1 MAHSRRE
8 APPFDQGIFLLH
20 LNKGRDA
27 LRAGGIATARAELQT
42 ALSIRP
48 DDEDVRNL
56 LSLVCFKAGDFEEAE
71 KLTRRLV
78 AENPDSAV
86 LHSNL
91 GIILVK
97 TGAIDEAETE
107 LRRAIELKP
116 DHPKSHLYLGFVYRQ
131 KRKLGLALEHF
142 GFAGA
147 EKLVAELQDQLRRST
162 RSSGEVKTALTLG
175 GASAAPSGM
184 AKPQST
190 TAKLFIPAEFRT
202 PSPAKAEPPP
212 ERAESRHAEPRPP
225 EAPAARAKSEPAPKL
240 FRVRDNG
247 TVEITFEGDVLVRRG
262 TVASY
267 GGRIAFSADPR
278 LAGTRAE
285 PLLKASGKGSIFL
298 ADRGRKPIL
307 VELNEEFFSAEGSRI
322 LAIGPTLSFRYEP
335 IHDFP
340 RRRRVD
346 VLKIYGKGGLVLS
359 PARPS
364 FSIPVSA
371 EFPLNVSSRDLVG
384 WSGNLV
390 PSVLPDRFLDE
401 VMLPDSEDPPKI
413 RFEGE
418 GTVLTE
424 SPA

>member
-1 MAHSRRE
+1 MEHSRRD

-20 LNKGRDA
+20 LNKGREA
-27 LRAGGIATARAELQT
+27 LRSGSIATARAELQT

-56 LSLVCFKAGDFEEAE
+56 LSVVCFKSGDFEEAE
-71 KLTRRLV
+71 KLTRRLL
-78 AENPDSAV
+78 AENPESAV
-86 LHSNL
+86 LRSNL

-97 TGAIDEAETE
+97 TGSVDEAEAE

-116 DHPKSHLYLGFVYRQ
+116 DHAKSHLYLGFVYRQ

-142 GFAGA
+142 GYAGA
-147 EKLVAELQDQLRRST
+147 VKLVAELQVQLKRST
-162 RSSGEVKTALTLG
+162 RESDERGVLG
-175 GASAAPSGM
+175 GSSAA
-184 AKPQST
+184 QST
-190 TAKLFIPAEFRT
+190 TAKLLIPREFRT
-202 PSPAKAEPPP
+202 ASPAPPVLP
-212 ERAESRHAEPRPP
+212 APV
-225 EAPAARAKSEPAPKL
+225 PAAEEPSAPKRPGPVPKL

-267 GGRIAFSADPR
+267 GGRISFSADPR

-285 PLLKASGKGSIFL
+285 NLLRASGRGSIFV
-298 ADRGRKPIL
+298 ADPGRRPLLID
-307 VELNEEFFSAEGSRI
+307 LNDEFFSAEGSRI

-346 VLKIYGKGGLVLS
+346 VLKIFGRGGLVLS
-359 PARPS
+359 PARAT
-364 FSIPVSA
+364 FEIPVSA
-371 EFPLNVSSRDLVG
+371 DYPLNVSSRDLVG

-401 VMLPDSEDPPKI
+401 VMLPDGDDPPKI

-418 GTVLTE
+418 GNVLTE

>member
-1 MAHSRRE
+1 MPHSRRE

-20 LNKGRDA
+20 LNKGREA
-27 LRAGGIATARAELQT
+27 LRAGNVATARTELQT

-48 DDEDVRNL
+48 GDEDVSNL
-56 LSLVCFKAGDFEEAE
+56 LSVVYFKTGEFDEAE
-71 KLTRRLV
+71 KITRRLV

-97 TGAIDEAETE
+97 NGTVDAAETE
-107 LRRAIELKP
+107 LRRAVELKP
-116 DHPKSHLYLGFVYRQ
+116 DHAKSHLYLGFVYRQ

-142 GFAGA
+142 GYAGA
-147 EKLVAELQDQLRRST
+147 DRLVAELQSELRRT
-162 RSSGEVKTALTLG
+162 ARDSGEVRSRPEPPAG
-175 GASAAPSGM
+175 DPMASM
-184 AKPQST
+184 ST
-190 TAKLFIPAEFRT
+190 TARLVIPAEFR
-202 PSPAKAEPPP
+202 SP
-212 ERAESRHAEPRPP
+212 RAPASARTGPIP
-225 EAPAARAKSEPAPKL
+225 APAAPVPPETPAVPPPRPATPARL
-240 FRVRDNG
+240 FRIRDNG
-247 TVEITFEGDVLVRRG
+247 TVEIAFEGEVLVRRG

-267 GGRIAFSADPR
+267 GGRIAFAADPR

-285 PLLKASGKGSIFL
+285 ALLRATGKGSIFL

-307 VELNEEFFSAEGSRI
+307 VELDDEFFSAEGSRI

-335 IHDFP
+335 VHDFP

-346 VLKIYGKGGLVLS
+346 VLKIFGKGGLVLS
-359 PARPS
+359 PARAS

>member
-1 MAHSRRE
+1 MEHSRRE

-27 LRAGGIATARAELQT
+27 LRNGNVATARAELRT

-56 LSLVCFKAGDFEEAE
+56 LSVVCFKAGDFEEAE

-78 AENPDSAV
+78 AENPESAI
-86 LHSNL
+86 LRSNL

-97 TGAIDEAETE
+97 TGSIDAAEAE
-107 LRRAIELKP
+107 LRRAVELKP
-116 DHPKSHLYLGFVYRQ
+116 DHAKSHLYLGFVYRQ

-147 EKLVAELQDQLRRST
+147 GKLVAELQEQLKRST
-162 RSSGEVKTALTLG
+162 RESGELRAAGVLG
-175 GASAAPSGM
+175 GSSTAV
-184 AKPQST
+184 ST
-190 TAKLFIPAEFRT
+190 TARLLIPREFRT
-202 PSPAKAEPPP
+202 GSAASAPPAVPAPAPPPAEPPG
-212 ERAESRHAEPRPP
+212 EKRPTG
-225 EAPAARAKSEPAPKL
+225 AVPKL

-267 GGRIAFSADPR
+267 GGRITFSADPR

-285 PLLKASGKGSIFL
+285 NLLRASGRGSIFV
-298 ADRGRKPIL
+298 ADPGRRPLL
-307 VELNEEFFSAEGSRI
+307 VDLNDEFFSAEGSRI

-346 VLKIYGKGGLVLS
+346 VLKIFGRGGLVLS
-359 PARPS
+359 PARAT
-364 FSIPVSA
+364 FEIPVSA
-371 EFPLNVSSRDLVG
+371 DYPLNVSSRDLVG

-401 VMLPDSEDPPKI
+401 VMLPDGDDPPKI

-424 SPA
+424 SLA

>member
-1 MAHSRRE
+1 VAHSRRE

-20 LNKGRDA
+20 LNKGREA
-27 LRAGGIATARAELQT
+27 LRSGSLSTARAELET

-48 DDEDVRNL
+48 GDEDVRNL
-56 LSLVCFKAGDFEEAE
+56 LSVVYFRTGECDEAE
-71 KLTRRLV
+71 KITRKLV
-78 AENPDSAV
+78 SENPDSAV
-86 LHSNL
+86 LRSNL

-97 TGAIDEAETE
+97 TGAIDAAEAE
-107 LRRAIELKP
+107 LRRAIDLKP
-116 DHPKSHLYLGFVYRQ
+116 DHAKSHLYLGFVYRQ

-147 EKLVAELQDQLRRST
+147 DRLVAELQGELRRSS
-162 RSSGEVKTALTLG
+162 RESGDVRASKPETATPFSG
-175 GASAAPSGM
+175 SESAT
-184 AKPQST
+184 T
-190 TAKLFIPAEFRT
+190 TAKLVIPAEFRK
-202 PSPAKAEPPP
+202 PAAPKPEPPP
-212 ERAESRHAEPRPP
+212 
-225 EAPAARAKSEPAPKL
+225 APATPATAPKTSTPARL
-240 FRVRDNG
+240 FRIRDNG
-247 TVEITFEGDVLVRRG
+247 TVEITFEGEVLVRRG

-267 GGRIAFSADPR
+267 GGRITFGADPR

-298 ADRGRKPIL
+298 ADRGRKPVL
-307 VELNEEFFSAEGSRI
+307 VELNDEFFSAEGGRI

-346 VLKIYGKGGLVLS
+346 VLKIFGKGGLVLS
-359 PARPS
+359 PARAS
-364 FSIPVSA
+364 FSIAVSA
-371 EFPLNVSSRDLVG
+371 DYPLNVSSRDLVG

>member
-20 LNKGRDA
+20 LNKGREA
-27 LRAGGIATARAELQT
+27 LRVGNLSTARAELQT

-48 DDEDVRNL
+48 GDEDVRNL
-56 LSLVCFKAGDFEEAE
+56 LSVVYFRTGEFDEAE
-71 KLTRRLV
+71 KITRKLV
-78 AENPDSAV
+78 SENPDSAV
-86 LHSNL
+86 LRSNL

-97 TGAIDEAETE
+97 TGAVDAAETE
-107 LRRAIELKP
+107 LRRAIDLKP
-116 DHPKSHLYLGFVYRQ
+116 DHAKSHLYLGFVYRQ

-147 EKLVAELQDQLRRST
+147 DRLVAELQAELRRSSRESGDV
-162 RSSGEVKTALTLG
+162 RSSKPETATPL
-175 GASAAPSGM
+175 AVP
-184 AKPQST
+184 AKATT
-190 TAKLFIPAEFRT
+190 TARLVIPAEFRKT
-202 PSPAKAEPPP
+202 AAPKAEP
-212 ERAESRHAEPRPP
+212 AEAAP
-225 EAPAARAKSEPAPKL
+225 APAAKSPAPARL
-240 FRVRDNG
+240 FRIRENG
-247 TVEITFEGDVLVRRG
+247 TVEITFEGEVLVRRG

-267 GGRIAFSADPR
+267 GGRIAFGGDPR

-285 PLLKASGKGSIFL
+285 ALLKASGKGSIFL

-307 VELNEEFFSAEGSRI
+307 VELNDEFFSAEGSRI

-346 VLKIYGKGGLVLS
+346 VLKIFGKGGLVLS
-359 PARPS
+359 PARAS
-364 FSIPVSA
+364 FSIAVSA
-371 EFPLNVSSRDLVG
+371 DYPLNVSSRDLVG

>member
-20 LNKGRDA
+20 LNKGREA
-27 LRAGGIATARAELQT
+27 LRSGNVSTARAELRT

-48 DDEDVRNL
+48 GDEDVSNL
-56 LSLVCFKAGDFEEAE
+56 LSVVYFRAGEFDEAE
-71 KLTRRLV
+71 KITRVLV

-91 GIILVK
+91 GIIHVK
-97 TGAIDEAETE
+97 TGALDEAEAE

-116 DHPKSHLYLGFVYRQ
+116 DHAKSHLYLGFVYRQ

-142 GFAGA
+142 GYAGA
-147 EKLVAELQDQLRRST
+147 DRLVAELQEELRRSS
-162 RSSGEVKTALTLG
+162 RESAEGRAAVRVD
-175 GASAAPSGM
+175 GAPAE
-184 AKPQST
+184 ST
-190 TAKLFIPAEFRT
+190 TAKLVIPAEFRSSSAAA
-202 PSPAKAEPPP
+202 PK
-212 ERAESRHAEPRPP
+212 
-225 EAPAARAKSEPAPKL
+225 PAATARTGPIPVARPAPVPAAPPAPTLPSGPPARL
-240 FRVRDNG
+240 FRIRDNG
-247 TVEITFEGDVLVRRG
+247 TVEITFEGEVLVRRG

-267 GGRIAFSADPR
+267 GGRIAFAADPR

-285 PLLKASGKGSIFL
+285 ALLRATGKGSIFL

-307 VELNEEFFSAEGSRI
+307 VELDDEFFSAEGSRI

-346 VLKIYGKGGLVLS
+346 VLKIFGKGGLVLS
-359 PARPS
+359 PARAS

-371 EFPLNVSSRDLVG
+371 DFPLNVSSRDLVG

-418 GTVLTE
+418 GTVFTE

>member
-27 LRAGGIATARAELQT
+27 LRNGSVATARAELQT

-56 LSLVCFKAGDFEEAE
+56 LSVVCFKAGDFDEAE

-78 AENPDSAV
+78 AENPESAV

-97 TGAIDEAETE
+97 TGSLDRAEAE
-107 LRRAIELKP
+107 LCRAIELKP
-116 DHPKSHLYLGFVYRQ
+116 DHAKSHLYLGFVYRQ

-142 GFAGA
+142 GYAGA
-147 EKLVAELQDQLRRST
+147 DKLVAELQEQLK
-162 RSSGEVKTALTLG
+162 RSSRESGELRAAGVLG
-175 GASAAPSGM
+175 PSS
-184 AKPQST
+184 PVPST
-190 TAKLFIPAEFRT
+190 TAKLFIPREFRT
-202 PSPAKAEPPP
+202 GAPPAPPPPVPAPAPRPAEPPP
-212 ERAESRHAEPRPP
+212 EKRAG
-225 EAPAARAKSEPAPKL
+225 EPAPRL

-267 GGRIAFSADPR
+267 GGRITFAADPR

-285 PLLKASGKGSIFL
+285 NLLRASGRGSIFV
-298 ADRGRKPIL
+298 ADPGRRPIL
-307 VELNEEFFSAEGSRI
+307 VELNDEFFSAEGSRI

-346 VLKIYGKGGLVLS
+346 VLKIFGRGGLVLS
-359 PARPS
+359 PAHAT
-364 FSIPVSA
+364 FSIPVSPDY
-371 EFPLNVSSRDLVG
+371 PLNVSSRDLVG

-401 VMLPDSEDPPKI
+401 VMLPDGDDPPKI

>member
-27 LRAGGIATARAELQT
+27 LRNGSVATARTELQT

-56 LSLVCFKAGDFEEAE
+56 LSVVCFKAGDFDEAE

-78 AENPDSAV
+78 AENPESAV

-97 TGAIDEAETE
+97 TGSLDQAEAE
-107 LRRAIELKP
+107 LCRAIELKP
-116 DHPKSHLYLGFVYRQ
+116 DHAKSHLYLGFVYRQ

-142 GFAGA
+142 GYAGA
-147 EKLVAELQDQLRRST
+147 DKLVAELQGQLK
-162 RSSGEVKTALTLG
+162 RSSRESGELRASSVLG
-175 GASAAPSGM
+175 PSS
-184 AKPQST
+184 PTPST
-190 TAKLFIPAEFRT
+190 TAKLFIPREFRSGAAAAA
-202 PSPAKAEPPP
+202 PPPPPAPAPHPAEPPA
-212 ERAESRHAEPRPP
+212 EKRAG
-225 EAPAARAKSEPAPKL
+225 EPAPKL

-267 GGRIAFSADPR
+267 GGRITFAADPR

-285 PLLKASGKGSIFL
+285 NLLRASGRGSIFV
-298 ADRGRKPIL
+298 ADPGRRPIL
-307 VELNEEFFSAEGSRI
+307 VELNDEFFSAEGSRI

-346 VLKIYGKGGLVLS
+346 VLKIFGRGGLVLS
-359 PARPS
+359 PAHAS
-364 FSIPVSA
+364 FSIPVSPDY
-371 EFPLNVSSRDLVG
+371 PLNVSSRDLVG

-401 VMLPDSEDPPKI
+401 VMLPDGDDPPKI

>member
-27 LRAGGIATARAELQT
+27 LRNGNVSTARGELQT

-56 LSLVCFKAGDFEEAE
+56 LSVVCFKSGDFDEAE

-78 AENPDSAV
+78 AENPDSAI

-97 TGAIDEAETE
+97 TGAIDQAEVE

-116 DHPKSHLYLGFVYRQ
+116 DHSKSHLYLGFVYRQ

-142 GFAGA
+142 GYAGA
-147 EKLVAELQDQLRRST
+147 EKLVAELQEQLRRST
-162 RSSGEVKTALTLG
+162 RESGELRAGGVLG
-175 GASAAPSGM
+175 PSS
-184 AKPQST
+184 PVPST
-190 TAKLFIPAEFRT
+190 TARLVIPAEFRS
-202 PSPAKAEPPP
+202 PSLAPPPAPPAEKRTTAETAPEKRPAEPAQ
-212 ERAESRHAEPRPP
+212 R
-225 EAPAARAKSEPAPKL
+225 L
-240 FRVRDNG
+240 FRVRENG

-267 GGRIAFSADPR
+267 SGRITFSADPR
-278 LAGTRAE
+278 LTGTRAE
-285 PLLKASGKGSIFL
+285 TLLRASGRGSIFV
-298 ADRGRKPIL
+298 ADPGRRPIL
-307 VELNEEFFSAEGSRI
+307 VDLAYEFFSAEGSRI

-346 VLKIYGKGGLVLS
+346 VLKIYGSGGLVLS
-359 PARPS
+359 PARAS

-371 EFPLNVSSRDLVG
+371 ELPLNVSSRDLVG

-390 PSVLPDRFLDE
+390 PSVLPDRFLNE
-401 VMLPDSEDPPKI
+401 VMLPDGDDPPKI

-424 SPA
+424 TPA

>member
-20 LNKGRDA
+20 LNKGREA
-27 LRAGGIATARAELQT
+27 LRSGNIATARAELQT

-48 DDEDVRNL
+48 GDEDVTNL
-56 LSLVCFKAGDFEEAE
+56 LSVVCFKAGEFDEAE

-86 LHSNL
+86 LRSNL

-97 TGAIDEAETE
+97 TGAIDAAETE

-116 DHPKSHLYLGFVYRQ
+116 DHAKSHLYLGFVYRQ

-147 EKLVAELQDQLRRST
+147 DRLVSELQEQLRRSN
-162 RSSGEVKTALTLG
+162 RESGEVRPARPEPATL
-175 GASAAPSGM
+175 SMSSPSI
-184 AKPQST
+184 ST
-190 TAKLFIPAEFRT
+190 TAKLMIPPEFRAGGASA
-202 PSPAKAEPPP
+202 PKPEPPP
-212 ERAESRHAEPRPP
+212 PP
-225 EAPAARAKSEPAPKL
+225 PAAPAPPAPARPAGGRL
-240 FRVRDNG
+240 FRIRDNG

-267 GGRIAFSADPR
+267 GGRIAFGADPR

-285 PLLKASGKGSIFL
+285 ALLKASGKGSIFL
-298 ADRGRKPIL
+298 ADRGRRPIL
-307 VELNEEFFSAEGSRI
+307 VELDDEFFSAEGSRI

-346 VLKIYGKGGLVLS
+346 ILKIFGKGGLVLS
-359 PARPS
+359 PARAS

-371 EFPLNVSSRDLVG
+371 DYPLNVSSRDLVG

>member
-20 LNKGRDA
+20 LNKGREA
-27 LRAGGIATARAELQT
+27 LRAGNLSTARAELET
-42 ALSIRP
+42 ALSMRP
-48 DDEDVRNL
+48 GDEDVRNL
-56 LSLVCFKAGDFEEAE
+56 LSVVYFRTGEFEEAE
-71 KLTRRLV
+71 KITRKLV
-78 AENPDSAV
+78 SENPDSAV
-86 LHSNL
+86 LRSNL

-97 TGAIDEAETE
+97 TGAVDAAETE
-107 LRRAIELKP
+107 LRRAIDLKP
-116 DHPKSHLYLGFVYRQ
+116 DHAKSHLYLGFVYRQ

-147 EKLVAELQDQLRRST
+147 DRLVAELQSELRRSSRESGDV
-162 RSSGEVKTALTLG
+162 RSGRPE
-175 GASAAPSGM
+175 SAPAPSGGVK
-184 AKPQST
+184 ATT
-190 TAKLFIPAEFRT
+190 TARLVIPAEFRK
-202 PSPAKAEPPP
+202 PAAARP
-212 ERAESRHAEPRPP
+212 EPP
-225 EAPAARAKSEPAPKL
+225 EAMTPPAPAPKPPVPARL
-240 FRVRDNG
+240 FRIRDNG
-247 TVEITFEGDVLVRRG
+247 TVEITFEGEVLVRRG

-267 GGRIAFSADPR
+267 GGRIAFGGDPR

-285 PLLKASGKGSIFL
+285 ALLKASGKGSIFL

-307 VELNEEFFSAEGSRI
+307 VELNDEFFSAEGGRI

-340 RRRRVD
+340 GRRRVD
-346 VLKIYGKGGLVLS
+346 VLKIFGKGGLVLS
-359 PARPS
+359 PARAS
-364 FSIPVSA
+364 FSIAVSA
-371 EFPLNVSSRDLVG
+371 DYPLNVSSRDLVG

>member
-20 LNKGRDA
+20 RNKGREA
-27 LRAGGIATARAELQT
+27 LRNGSVATARAELQT

-48 DDEDVRNL
+48 GDEDVRNL
-56 LSLVCFKAGDFEEAE
+56 LSVVYFKAGEFEEAE
-71 KLTRRLV
+71 KLTRLLV
-78 AENPDSAV
+78 AENPDSPV
-86 LHSNL
+86 LRSNL
-91 GIILVK
+91 GIIHVK
-97 TGAIDEAETE
+97 TGALDEAEAE

-116 DHPKSHLYLGFVYRQ
+116 DHAKSHLYLGFVYRQ

-147 EKLVAELQDQLRRST
+147 DRLVAELQEELRRSS
-162 RSSGEVKTALTLG
+162 RESGDVR
-175 GASAAPSGM
+175 AAMRKEGPL
-184 AKPQST
+184 PNEST
-190 TAKLFIPAEFRT
+190 TAKLVIPAEFR
-202 PSPAKAEPPP
+202 SPAAAVPKAPPLAAAP
-212 ERAESRHAEPRPP
+212 AVPAPPGRP
-225 EAPAARAKSEPAPKL
+225 APAARL
-240 FRVRDNG
+240 FRIRDNG
-247 TVEITFEGDVLVRRG
+247 TVEITFEGEVLVRRG

-267 GGRIAFSADPR
+267 GGRIAFGPDPR

-285 PLLKASGKGSIFL
+285 ALLRASGKGSIFL
-298 ADRGRKPIL
+298 ADRGRKPML
-307 VELNEEFFSAEGSRI
+307 VELDDEFFSAEGSRI

-346 VLKIYGKGGLVLS
+346 VLKIFGRGGLVLS
-359 PARPS
+359 PARAS
-364 FSIPVSA
+364 FSIPVSG

-401 VMLPDSEDPPKI
+401 VMLPDSDDPPKI

-418 GTVLTE
+418 GTVFTE

>member
-20 LNKGRDA
+20 LNKGREA
-27 LRAGGIATARAELQT
+27 LRSGSVATARAELQT

-48 DDEDVRNL
+48 GDEDVRNL
-56 LSLVCFKAGDFEEAE
+56 LSVVYFRTGEFEEAE
-71 KLTRRLV
+71 KLTRLLV

-91 GIILVK
+91 GIIHVK
-97 TGAIDEAETE
+97 TGALDAAETE

-116 DHPKSHLYLGFVYRQ
+116 DHAKSHLYLGFVYRQ

-147 EKLVAELQDQLRRST
+147 DRLVAELQEEMRRSSRDSSDVRASV
-162 RSSGEVKTALTLG
+162 RSEAG
-175 GASAAPSGM
+175 PS
-184 AKPQST
+184 PNEST
-190 TAKLFIPAEFRT
+190 TAKLVIPAEFR
-202 PSPAKAEPPP
+202 SPAAPAPKPD
-212 ERAESRHAEPRPP
+212 RPP
-225 EAPAARAKSEPAPKL
+225 ARAPVPAPPAARPAAPGRL
-240 FRVRDNG
+240 FRIRDNG
-247 TVEITFEGDVLVRRG
+247 TVEISFEGEVLVRRG

-267 GGRIAFSADPR
+267 GGRITFGADPR

-285 PLLKASGKGSIFL
+285 ALLRAAGKGSIFL
-298 ADRGRKPIL
+298 ADRGRKPML
-307 VELNEEFFSAEGSRI
+307 VELDEEFFSAEGSRI

-346 VLKIYGKGGLVLS
+346 VLKIFGKGGLVLS
-359 PARPS
+359 PARAS

-371 EFPLNVSSRDLVG
+371 EYPLNVSSRDLVG

-418 GTVLTE
+418 GTVITE

>member
-1 MAHSRRE
+1 MQSRRE

-20 LNKGRDA
+20 LNKGREA
-27 LRAGGIATARAELQT
+27 LRGGNVVTARAELQL
-42 ALSIRP
+42 AFSIRP
-48 DDEDVRNL
+48 EDEDVRNL
-56 LSLVCFKAGDFEEAE
+56 LSLVYFKSGDFEEAE
-71 KLTRRLV
+71 KVTRRLV
-78 AENPDSAV
+78 SENPESAV
-86 LHSNL
+86 LRSNL

-97 TGAIDEAETE
+97 KGLIDEAERE
-107 LRRAIELKP
+107 LRRAVELRP
-116 DHPKSHLYLGFVYRQ
+116 DHSKSHLYLGFVYRQ

-142 GFAGA
+142 GYAGA
-147 EKLVAELQDQLRRST
+147 DKLVVELQEQLKIST
-162 RSSGEVKTALTLG
+162 RENGDARSAMPQPTES
-175 GASAAPSGM
+175 ASM
-184 AKPQST
+184 ST
-190 TAKLFIPAEFRT
+190 TARLVIPAEFRT
-202 PSPAKAEPPP
+202 AAPSVSRSESRAAPP
-212 ERAESRHAEPRPP
+212 ERPP
-225 EAPAARAKSEPAPKL
+225 SGPPAQL
-240 FRVRDNG
+240 FRIRDNG
-247 TVEITFEGDVLVRRG
+247 TVEITFEGAVLVRRG

-267 GGRIAFSADPR
+267 GGCVAFAADPK

-285 PLLKASGKGSIFL
+285 ALLRASGKGSIFL

-307 VELNEEFFSAEGSRI
+307 VELADENFSAEGSRI

-335 IHDFP
+335 ICDFP

-346 VLKIYGKGGLVLS
+346 VLRIFGRGGLALS
-359 PARPS
+359 PSRPS

-384 WSGNLV
+384 WSGDLV

-401 VMLPDSEDPPKI
+401 VMLPDGDDPPKL

>member
-20 LNKGRDA
+20 LNKGREA
-27 LRAGGIATARAELQT
+27 LRNGSVATARSELQI
-42 ALSIRP
+42 ALGIRP

-56 LSLVCFKAGDFEEAE
+56 LSVVYFKAGDFDEAE
-71 KLTRRLV
+71 KITRRLL
-78 AENPDSAV
+78 ADNADSAV
-86 LHSNL
+86 LRSNL

-97 TGAIDEAETE
+97 RGALDEAESE
-107 LRRAIELKP
+107 LRRALELKP
-116 DHPKSHLYLGFVYRQ
+116 DHTRSHLYLGFVYRQ

-142 GFAGA
+142 GYAGA
-147 EKLVAELQDQLRRST
+147 EKLVAELQDELRRST
-162 RSSGEVKTALTLG
+162 RESGERRENG
-175 GASAAPSGM
+175 Q
-184 AKPQST
+184 AKSSLVST
-190 TAKLFIPAEFRT
+190 TAKLVIPAEFRS
-202 PSPAKAEPPP
+202 PSASLPRGPA
-212 ERAESRHAEPRPP
+212 
-225 EAPAARAKSEPAPKL
+225 EAPAPAAPAPPPAASVSAGPPARL
-240 FRVRDNG
+240 FRIRDNG
-247 TVEITFEGDVLVRRG
+247 TVEITFEGEVLVRRG

-267 GGRIAFSADPR
+267 GGRIGFATDPR

-285 PLLKASGKGSIFL
+285 ALLRATGKGSIFL
-298 ADRGRKPIL
+298 ADRGRKPVLI
-307 VELNEEFFSAEGSRI
+307 ELADEFFSAEGSRI

-346 VLKIYGKGGLVLS
+346 VLKIFGRGGLVLS
-359 PARPS
+359 PARAS

-384 WSGNLV
+384 WTGNLV

-401 VMLPDSEDPPKI
+401 VMLPDSDDPPKI